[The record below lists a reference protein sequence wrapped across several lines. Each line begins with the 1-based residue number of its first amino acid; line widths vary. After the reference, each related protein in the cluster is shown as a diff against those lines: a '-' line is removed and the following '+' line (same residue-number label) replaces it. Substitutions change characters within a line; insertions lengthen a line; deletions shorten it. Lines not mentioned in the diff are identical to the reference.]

1 MKKKFFISA
10 IGVILA
16 LSITACGSS
25 SEGSDTATIAEAEET
40 ETETVEEEVAD
51 ETVFNGMTVVDN
63 DECVI
68 EISPLESGGIFGAS
82 LPVYL
87 ENKSSDKT
95 YMFSLQSLAID
106 DLEISSVFAK
116 EVAPGQK
123 ADEEIDIMDPSLGT
137 AGINE
142 YSDIELTFRVY
153 DMGDWLAAPVALETV
168 HIYLYGEENANSY
181 VREPESTDNILID
194 DDNVTVIV
202 TGYDP
207 DSMWGYAVDFYLVNK
222 TDTEVMFSEENAS
235 VNGHMIDPYWAA
247 SLSAGKSRYSS
258 MSFSN
263 GSLEDN
269 EIVNVEEIEFTLKA
283 IDDTDFMAQPYVEET
298 VVLNP

>member
-16 LSITACGSS
+16 LSITACGGSS
-25 SEGSDTATIAEAEET
+25 GSSVSETAAQEEEAADEAALEEAE
-40 ETETVEEEVAD
+40 D
-51 ETVFNGMTVVDN
+51 EIAFSGITVVDN

-87 ENKSSDKT
+87 ENKSADKT
-95 YMFSLQSLAID
+95 YMFSLQSLSID
-106 DLEISSVFAK
+106 DLEISSLFAK
-116 EVAPGQK
+116 EVAPGKK
-123 ADEEIDIMDPSLGT
+123 ANEEIDIMDPSLGT

-153 DMGDWLAAPVALETV
+153 DMGDWLAAPAALETV

-181 VREPESTDNILID
+181 VREPESTDNVLID

-202 TGYDP
+202 TGYEP
-207 DSMWGYAVDFYLVNK
+207 DSLWGYAVDFYLINK
-222 TDTEVMFSEENAS
+222 TDTEVMFSEDNAS
-235 VNGHMIDPYWAA
+235 VNGYMIDPYWAT
-247 SLSAGKSRYSS
+247 SVSAGKSKYSS

-269 EIVNVEEIEFTLKA
+269 EITSVEEIEFTLKA
-283 IDDTDFMAQPYVEET
+283 IDDTDFMAKPYVEET
-298 VVLNP
+298 VTLNP